1 MSRMILYPVEALPP
15 LMEIGPLGI
24 YSPTSAMEPRRMSL
38 FSLPE
43 IGTLLITAH
52 SKIKEEN
59 GLFASR
65 VIVRPVHCV
74 RDTLGAEIPH
84 GFPVNSVCSIV
95 SKGTQVDKDAYSGFD
110 GTDLDQQLKRIN
122 VSRIYVIGYCT
133 EYCVSATAHDAKKL
147 GYDTHVI
154 RELCAPVNKDDAS
167 QAVEEMRQSDI
178 IIE

>member
-1 MSRMILYPVEALPP
+1 MILYPVEALPP

-95 SKGTQVDKDAYSGFD
+95 SKGTQVDKDAYRF
-110 GTDLDQQLKRIN
+110 
-122 VSRIYVIGYCT
+122 V
-133 EYCVSATAHDAKKL
+133 
-147 GYDTHVI
+147 
-154 RELCAPVNKDDAS
+154 
-167 QAVEEMRQSDI
+167 
-178 IIE
+178 